1 MAKKNLATATAVTS
15 ALRTNSVLLEVG
27 GSIRRI
33 TIDNLMNV
41 INTGDEQLLRQVAW
55 GVPCKQNQSS
65 QAWGLVGNT
74 GMFAEY
80 ASMIGRYLVT
90 NDGKAAKL
98 SATNSGLFADGTTLD
113 ESKGHV
119 MVIAPRLYYIGK
131 TEAASGVTYAWFS
144 MLPIGGYYLG
154 NCDNDQYLC
163 MGAYLGGMSGSA
175 LVSRSGLVP
184 KASVNI
190 DALWNAA
197 QVNGKA
203 WGLVNYDHCQF
214 MLGLGISKYGNP
226 NIQSQLGYG
235 VGGSAGCSWDNF
247 VNGAAKLTTGATK
260 ALGDACG
267 TIAVTQYTT
276 TIAAP
281 ADACHVNLYGV
292 EDWYNWFWQFI
303 QGVYFGNSANSAQT
317 GTEIFIYEGNRMPTS
332 AELTTHPT
340 GNYRQLVR
348 VTTSSGSYIK
358 ELQLGEHLD
367 IFAKVMG
374 GGSTSYWGDVSWH
387 NDTGQVLLWGG
398 YADNGSRCGLASA
411 SSNYAWSDSVASFGS
426 RLAYYGK
433 LTFMSGK
440 ELMASVA

>member
-1 MAKKNLATATAVTS
+1 MAKKNLATAQAVTS

-33 TIDNLMNV
+33 KIDDLMNV

-55 GVPCKQNQSS
+55 GVPCKQNQTS

-98 SATNSGLFADGTTLD
+98 SATNSALFADGTTLD

-131 TEAASGVTYAWFS
+131 TEAATGVTYAWFS

-163 MGAYLGGMSGSA
+163 MGAYMGAMSGTA
-175 LVSRSGLVP
+175 FVSRSGLVP
-184 KASVNI
+184 KASATI
-190 DALWNAA
+190 EAMWNAA

-203 WGLVNYDHCQF
+203 WGLVNYDHCKL

-247 VNGAAKLTTGATK
+247 TGGAAKLTTGATK

-267 TIAVTQYTT
+267 TIALTQYTS

-292 EDWYNWFWQFI
+292 ENWYNWFWQFI
-303 QGVYFGNSANSAQT
+303 QCVYCGSSANSAQT
-317 GTEIFIYEGNRMPTS
+317 GSEIFIYEGNRMPTS

-348 VTTSSGSYIK
+348 LTTPTEGYIK

-367 IFAKVMG
+367 IFAKSLG
-374 GGSTSYWGDVSWH
+374 GASTSYWGDYSWQ
-387 NDTGQVLLWGG
+387 NATGQVLLWGG
-398 YADNGSRCGLASA
+398 YASDGSRCGLAFA
-411 SSNYAWSDSVASFGS
+411 GSNTAWSSSLASVGS

>member
-1 MAKKNLATATAVTS
+1 MAKKNLATATAVTT

-33 TIDNLMNV
+33 KIDDLMNV

-55 GVPCKQNQSS
+55 GVPCKQNQTS

-98 SATNSGLFADGTTLD
+98 SATNSALFADGTTLD

-131 TEAASGVTYAWFS
+131 TDSTTGVTYGWFS
-144 MLPIGGYYLG
+144 MLPIGGHYLG

-163 MGAYLGGMSGSA
+163 MAAYQGAIEGSA

-184 KASVNI
+184 AGSRTI
-190 DALWNAA
+190 EAFWSAA

-203 WGLVNYDHCQF
+203 WGLVNYDHCKL
-214 MLGLGISKYGNP
+214 MMNLGLSKYGNP

-235 VGGSAGCSWDNF
+235 VGGSTACSWDDF
-247 VNGAAKLTTGATK
+247 VNGAATLTTGATK
-260 ALGDACG
+260 GLGDACG
-267 TIAVTQYTT
+267 AISLTQYTSS
-276 TIAAP
+276 IAAP

-292 EDWYNWFWQFI
+292 EDWYNWFWQMI
-303 QGVYFGNSANSAQT
+303 QGVYFGSSENSGQT
-317 GTEIFIYEGNRMPTS
+317 GSEIYIYEGNKMPTS
-332 AELTTHPT
+332 SELATHPT
-340 GNYRQLVR
+340 GNYRQLTR
-348 VTTSSGSYIK
+348 LTSPTSGWLK
-358 ELQLGEHLD
+358 ELILGERLD
-367 IFAKVMG
+367 LFAKTIG
-374 GGSTSYWGDVSWH
+374 GGSTSYWGDYSWQ
-387 NDTGQVLLWGG
+387 NTTGQLLLWGG
-398 YADNGSRCGLASA
+398 SAVGGSQCGLAFADSDG
-411 SSNYAWSDSVASFGS
+411 AWSYSYSGVGS

-433 LTFMSGK
+433 LTFMTGK
-440 ELMASVA
+440 ELMAATA

>member
-1 MAKKNLATATAVTS
+1 MA
-15 ALRTNSVLLEVG
+15 
-27 GSIRRI
+27 
-33 TIDNLMNV
+33 
-41 INTGDEQLLRQVAW
+41 
-55 GVPCKQNQSS
+55 
-65 QAWGLVGNT
+65 
-74 GMFAEY
+74 
-80 ASMIGRYLVT
+80 
-90 NDGKAAKL
+90 
-98 SATNSGLFADGTTLD
+98 
-113 ESKGHV
+113 
-119 MVIAPRLYYIGK
+119 
-131 TEAASGVTYAWFS
+131 
-144 MLPIGGYYLG
+144 
-154 NCDNDQYLC
+154 
-163 MGAYLGGMSGSA
+163 GSA

-184 KASVNI
+184 KASVTI
-190 DALWNAA
+190 ETLWNAA

-203 WGLVNYDHCQF
+203 WGLVNYDHCKL
-214 MLGLGISKYGNP
+214 MLNLGISKYGNP

-235 VGGSAGCSWDNF
+235 VGGSAGSSWDNF

-267 TIAVTQYTT
+267 TIALTQWST

-348 VTTSSGSYIK
+348 LTSPTEGYVK
-358 ELQLGEHLD
+358 ELQLGEYLD
-367 IFAKVMG
+367 IFPKTIG
-374 GGSTSYWGDVSWH
+374 GGSTSYWGDYSWQ
-387 NDTGQVLLWGG
+387 NTTGQVLLWGG
-398 YADNGSRCGLASA
+398 SANYGSRCGLAYANSD
-411 SSNYAWSDSVASFGS
+411 NAWSNSNAHIGS